1 MENLGE
7 SVKYLCSAFEYLRA
21 LHGTLE
27 ALMVD
32 VAALR
37 QVVLKEDKAARHYRK
52 VLAEAV
58 KEARPL
64 VATAMQAYDT
74 EIARIKTA
82 GTWKN

>member
-1 MENLGE
+1 
-7 SVKYLCSAFEYLRA
+7 
-21 LHGTLE
+21 
-27 ALMVD
+27 MVD